1 MGIENF
7 AIHLAYST
15 FPTGNE
21 QKFIES
27 KLGNFTK
34 YIEDTENCM
43 IEGHKVD
50 TALYRPLVFHLFGT
64 FDVVFIS
71 LIDNYKFCQK
81 VFDEE
86 PTNFGVTT
94 NYQIVTGI
102 CDSTFIADKDVDRL
116 KGYFPATNAI
126 EGRKARTKFVHIT
139 NFKVNNGLLI
149 GNGNHLIHAILKT
162 LANDLGNAD
171 FIIFKSFS
179 WSEIILIQFCDDL
192 DKMQENVIR
201 FRELKLRNVCEAT
214 VADVAAD
221 ERMTAGE
228 LEKNSLYASLF
239 DELNKFDKTNKQ
251 LINSH
256 VFVDTHSYSGV
267 DYFQFNAHYDDVDN
281 PYKGDHFK
289 SSIELQVKPGHLNQL
304 YSILQNK
311 EIFDATQ
318 LKFKNGKTDF
328 LVKEISHGGFESNYK
343 VNQVYRHKGNELK
356 EHVRKLKTNYLFDMV
371 AFTADETLV
380 PALKPAFQDA
390 NDDQTTRGIVNFN
403 QVLAKEF
410 TINVTGLKKEIK
422 KLGLSRQLRE
432 KILKAFSNYNNL
444 IKDPILYGEFIELK
458 EYLSFLMKDI
468 EKEIERLNAFF
479 DDPVSFTA
487 HGKLRH
493 LNLRTIE
500 KKWTSLLEIYEDAY
514 HNRVH
519 NNYLYED
526 INEFSI
532 DFNSAVNQI
541 NSLQD
546 FVVKNVNNVFFP
558 YFKDQII
565 VTQNEVDSKSNVVN
579 VNYNVYHYLEPAL
592 IFTTLFKE
600 VMNGVVE
607 KAGKNTKAGGK
618 EFYFE
623 RIFTPHYFSDLKKA
637 IIAQNKAGL
646 TEGQAALIAHFDFF
660 YFFSDITKMAYT
672 FLFDY
677 QLYEFW
683 CWTYFLQDSS
693 MYTSKGLPDSTLFQ
707 KELLRIALIKE
718 IFEDDETR
726 PFVKNP
732 APEIFDLWQKHI
744 EEVTQLARL
753 IVHTDAFMEAK
764 DKFSHYI
771 LDHSFGTITDAELGE
786 VLAINSAREQFI
798 TANPESTVVDLKQIV
813 KITRQM
819 ELGLLKLSPDI
830 AINYN
835 LSPQFKLIKYHSI
848 LFETYLKTGDKGFEN
863 MDGSANGAAG
873 QLKRENFYMI
883 CAVGHATLSLF
894 QKEIKTTRILRRNWQ
909 KGHPVKEFT
918 TQEFPGVFIDPCG
931 GFFYNAPE
939 VRKKCFGYVNM
950 IIDYLWHAAEVDKKR
965 LFTLKN

>member
-21 QKFIES
+21 QTFIDS
-27 KLGNFTK
+27 KLKNFTK
-34 YIEDTENCM
+34 YVEDTENCM
-43 IEGHKVD
+43 INGDKVD
-50 TALYRPLVFHLFGT
+50 TALYKPLVFHLFGT

-102 CDSTFIADKDVDRL
+102 CDSSFIAANDLKRL
-116 KGYFPATNAI
+116 KGYFPLSNST
-126 EGRKARTKFVHIT
+126 EGRIARKKFVHIT

-149 GNGNHLIHAILKT
+149 GNGNHLIHTILKALSES
-162 LANDLGNAD
+162 LADQD
-171 FIIFKSFS
+171 FILFKSFS
-179 WSEIILIQFCDDL
+179 WSEIILIQFGDNL
-192 DKMQENVIR
+192 DTMQEHIIG
-201 FRELKLRNVCEAT
+201 FRELRLTDVCAA
-214 VADVAAD
+214 VANSTSVNTLTTAD
-221 ERMTAGE
+221 E
-228 LEKNSLYASLF
+228 LEQNSLYAMLSA
-239 DELNKFDKTNKQ
+239 Q
-251 LINSH
+251 LATVKEQGAEVVNSH
-256 VFVDTHSYSGV
+256 VFVDSHSYSGV
-267 DYFQFNAHYDDVDN
+267 DYFQFNAGYSDETN
-281 PYKGDHFK
+281 PYKDDTFK
-289 SSIELQVKPGHLNQL
+289 SSIELQVKPGHLNKL
-304 YSILQNK
+304 YSILQQNK
-311 EIFDATQ
+311 IFDETK

-328 LVKEISHGGFESNYK
+328 LIKEISHGGFKSNYT
-343 VNQVYRHKGNELK
+343 VNQVYRRENNELK
-356 EHVRKLKTNYLFDMV
+356 QHVRKLKTNYLYDMV
-371 AFTADETLV
+371 SDADSDASVKDLKSIF
-380 PALKPAFQDA
+380 KPAF
-390 NDDQTTRGIVNFN
+390 DDNASKGITNFN
-403 QVLAKEF
+403 DVLAKEF
-410 TINVTGLKKEIK
+410 TINVTGLKGEIK

-458 EYLSFLMKDI
+458 QYLKFLKKDI
-468 EKEIERLNAFF
+468 EKEIERLNTFF
-479 DDPVSFTA
+479 ENPVGFSS
-487 HGKLRH
+487 GGVLRY
-493 LNLRTIE
+493 LNLRLIE

-565 VTQNEVDSKSNVVN
+565 VTQNEIDSKSNVVN

-600 VMNGVVE
+600 VMNGVLE
-607 KAGKNTKAGGK
+607 KAGAEQKMKGK
-618 EFYFE
+618 GFYFKH
-623 RIFTPHYFSDLKKA
+623 IFSPNYFEDIKKA
-637 IIAQNKAGL
+637 IIEVTKDKLSDDQF
-646 TEGQAALIAHFDFF
+646 ALIRNFDFF

-677 QLYEFW
+677 ELYEFW

-693 MYTSKGLPDSTLFQ
+693 MYTSKGLPDGALFQ

-718 IFEDDETR
+718 IFKDDASHSY
-726 PFVKNP
+726 VKNP

-744 EEVTQLARL
+744 EEVTHLAKQ
-753 IVHTDAFMEAK
+753 IVKTTAFKEAK
-764 DKFSHYI
+764 EKFSQYI
-771 LDHSFGTITDAELGE
+771 LDHSIGTINDDELGD
-786 VLAINSAREQFI
+786 VLASNGAREQFI
-798 TANPESTVVDLKQIV
+798 TANSKNTVVDLKQIV
-813 KITRQM
+813 KITRNM
-819 ELGLLKLSPDI
+819 EMGLLKLSGDGS
-830 AINYN
+830 INYN
-835 LSPQFKLIKYHSI
+835 LSPQFKLIKYHAI
-848 LFETYLKTGDKGFEN
+848 LFETYLKTGDFGFEN
-863 MDGSANGAAG
+863 MDGQGDGLTDS
-873 QLKRENFYMI
+873 LKHHNFYKI

-909 KGHPVKEFT
+909 QGHPIKEFT
-918 TQEFPGVFIDPCG
+918 TLESPGVFIDPCG
-931 GFFYNAPE
+931 GFFYNSPE
-939 VRKKCFGYVNM
+939 VRKRCFGYINM
-950 IIDYLWHAAEVDKKR
+950 IIDYLWHSAEIDKKR
-965 LFTLKN
+965 LFTL